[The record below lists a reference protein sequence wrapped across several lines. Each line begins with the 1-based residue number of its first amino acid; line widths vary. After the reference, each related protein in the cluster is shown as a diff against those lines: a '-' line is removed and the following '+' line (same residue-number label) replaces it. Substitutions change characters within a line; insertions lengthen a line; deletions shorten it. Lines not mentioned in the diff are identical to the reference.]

1 LYLFWWLM
9 VPDDKKKMVNDYLSI
24 YIL

>member
-9 VPDDKKKMVNDYLSI
+9 VPNDKKKMVNDYLSI